1 MELHQLRCF
10 VVAAEQLHFGRAAQ
24 QLQMLP
30 SALGRQIRL
39 LEEDLGTRLF
49 ARTTR
54 SVALTLANTQGKLL
68 EVLQQVRRNTRVAL
82 LDSYTS
88 IENYER
94 RMVLQKRD
102 DFGQGPSWHAA
113 RRTTEHD
120 APKSDDDGAVHGTH
134 YGPFL
139 VIWLP
144 PAPPA
149 ASADAAA

>member
-1 MELHQLRCF
+1 MSQATKPAYVGSLITSPEALE
-10 VVAAEQLHFGRAAQ
+10 A
-24 QLQMLP
+24 LP
-30 SALGRQIRL
+30 VL
-39 LEEDLGTRLF
+39 
-49 ARTTR
+49 
-54 SVALTLANTQGKLL
+54 SVIMADPDGV
-68 EVLQQVRRNTRVAL
+68 EPR
-82 LDSYTS
+82 
-88 IENYER
+88 EYER

-149 ASADAAA
+149 ASAEAAA